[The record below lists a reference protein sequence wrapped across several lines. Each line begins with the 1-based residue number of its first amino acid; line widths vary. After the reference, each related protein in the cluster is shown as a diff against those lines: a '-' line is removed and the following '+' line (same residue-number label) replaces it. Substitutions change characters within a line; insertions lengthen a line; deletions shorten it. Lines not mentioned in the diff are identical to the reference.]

1 MTRLSLTLGALF
13 GMFAVTLGAFGA
25 HGLKSQVTAD
35 RLVTWATASD
45 YLALHA
51 LALLAVGA
59 LSVQRS
65 ESRLLAVSVGCLV
78 LGTIIFSGSLY
89 ILVLTNVSA
98 WGAITPFGGSL
109 LIVGWGLLAVALWK
123 AFSPQ

>member
-1 MTRLSLTLGALF
+1 M
-13 GMFAVTLGAFGA
+13 
-25 HGLKSQVTAD
+25 
-35 RLVTWATASD
+35 
-45 YLALHA
+45 
-51 LALLAVGA
+51 LAVGA
-59 LSVQRS
+59 LSLQGS